1 MARYNNGRITNLAN
15 ALGLEDDDYVEG
27 AGEEMSDAELV
38 EAGNEVDEGVDE
50 VETTLDTA
58 EDLADDNE
66 TLTNVGEV
74 VDGAIESGEGLSEDA
89 ATVVEETI
97 ENILRRHGMKRHL
110 RFSYPSMEN
119 FDSKA
124 GRIRAAKQLKVSIE
138 SFIDTIT
145 QGIKALIENLKV
157 SFQRLFGS
165 LSNWEEGI
173 AKGCDQLIDRF
184 EEGGKAFATYQEVVN
199 SGDGQEVVDSDGRVF
214 KPSFLKNFFP
224 KSGADNKAEVNIGSI
239 AVAFDEFISEV
250 TGKMGKIE
258 KGIATYDNPETFTD
272 KEGATLTTKTDDWV
286 NDKNG
291 AYNKIAEE
299 YLFES
304 QLSKRAPRKL
314 KTDEHVEKFNVDA
327 GSTDEWK
334 NLVIK
339 IRKQARMH
347 HLKKLEKYSLNGLQK
362 FFAWIKEQIAK
373 IKNVFRMANAN
384 AGKTALTSAAASS
397 DPNAGQTELK
407 SLNQATKDKCALF
420 RKVMSNN
427 VQIYKDSFDTAFQ
440 AARFVMDKRMTRSDI
455 VKGQKTLK

>member
-1 MARYNNGRITNLAN
+1 MARYNNDRITNLAN
-15 ALGLEDDDYVEG
+15 ALGLEDDDYVES
-27 AGEEMSDAELV
+27 AGEEISDAELV

-50 VETTLDTA
+50 VETSLDTA

-165 LSNWEEGI
+165 FSNWEEGV
-173 AKGCDQLIDRF
+173 AKACDQLVDRYNA
-184 EEGGKAFATYQEVVN
+184 GGKKFATYQEIVR
-199 SGDGQEVVDSDGRVF
+199 SGDDLVAAEGGSAGRVE
-214 KPSFLKNFFP
+214 KPSFMKHVFMLGETHETEVKLSNISELF
-224 KSGADNKAEVNIGSI
+224 NK
-239 AVAFDEFISEV
+239 FISEV
-250 TGKMGKIE
+250 KDKMPLIE
-258 KGIATYDNPETFTD
+258 KGISKYDNPKVDTD
-272 KEGATLTTKTDDWV
+272 EKGAVNNVKTDAWTENDPYNKLAADYLFASGLSKSAPHQLKTDD
-286 NDKNG
+286 
-291 AYNKIAEE
+291 
-299 YLFES
+299 
-304 QLSKRAPRKL
+304 
-314 KTDEHVEKFNVDA
+314 HVELFNVDQCTEA
-327 GSTDEWK
+327 DWTG
-334 NLVIK
+334 LVYN
-339 IRKQARMH
+339 IRREARVH

-362 FFAWIKEQIAK
+362 FFAWIKEKIAA
-373 IKNVFRMANAN
+373 IKNVFKMANAN
-384 AGKTALTSAAASS
+384 AGSDIKTSAAASS

-407 SLNQATKDKCALF
+407 SLNQATKEQCGMF
-420 RKVMSNN
+420 RKVMSKN
-427 VQIYKDSFDTAFQ
+427 VQIYKESFDTAFQ
-440 AARFVMDKRMTRSDI
+440 AARLVMDRRMMRGDV
-455 VKGQKTLK
+455 VKGQKTVK